1 MIRYILGRFEES
13 KYPEQLVER
22 PIDDSISIEHIL
34 PQKPDEFWNLTEEEV
49 KPYVHLIG
57 NLVLVGIGF
66 NSNARNYELE
76 RKISELRTTAIQTTA
91 DLLSEIEQTSSLIWT
106 NTEIENR
113 TRQLAEIAYD
123 ELW

>member
-1 MIRYILGRFEES
+1 
-13 KYPEQLVER
+13 
-22 PIDDSISIEHIL
+22 
-34 PQKPDEFWNLTEEEV
+34 V

>member
-1 MIRYILGRFEES
+1 
-13 KYPEQLVER
+13 
-22 PIDDSISIEHIL
+22 
-34 PQKPDEFWNLTEEEV
+34 
-49 KPYVHLIG
+49 VHLIG

-66 NSNARNYELE
+66 NLNARNYELE